1 METMDSAFMSKNTKF
16 IIAYVHSMTFPNN
29 EANAFDAVWTADALE
44 VAGAETTF
52 VMKTLLF
59 NQDDFLD
66 YYYIPHSNLHLA
78 SLKPKWLPE
87 RFFLNRKNYY
97 AELVSLFLRF
107 SPRFLFTNKQK
118 VLYLRDPKLLRY
130 FGLLREKTSWLQ
142 KWIMIYESH
151 DPFGHDPNVF
161 LDRNPF
167 EDDKEIIQAASNFDL
182 ILTNSE
188 ALSQDTET
196 WTDGVIRPKVV
207 NLASPL
213 ERPSEPPRIE
223 FGGEIVLGYIGTIDK
238 LRGVDILIDALQ
250 YLPANFRVR
259 IVGRFHREPGVNPDW
274 LNYLR
279 EDISINDRLDL
290 ILTDRISDVA
300 SEIDRCDILVQ
311 TASHDVHDAKYATPQ
326 KAFGYMIRGKPILV
340 GDVPGHQQLF
350 REGENALYY
359 DLSPQSLAEKAIFLA
374 NHPEYAKV
382 IAHGAWKQSAD
393 YTFATRSSEIL
404 KLVGSINPKCIF

>member
-1 METMDSAFMSKNTKF
+1 MIKSNEF
-16 IIAYVHSMTFPNN
+16 IVAYVHSMTFPNN

-44 VAGAETTF
+44 AASAETTF
-52 VMKTLLF
+52 VMKSLMV
-59 NQDDFLD
+59 NREEFLD
-66 YYYIPHSNLHLA
+66 YYYTPNSNIRLA

-97 AELVSLFLRF
+97 AELVSLFLLF

-167 EDDKEIIQAASNFDL
+167 EDDKDIIQAASNFDL

-196 WTDGVIRPKVV
+196 WTDGVIKPKVV
-207 NLASPL
+207 DLASPL
-213 ERPSEPPRIE
+213 ERPNEPPIVE
-223 FGGEIVLGYIGTIDK
+223 FGDEIVLGYIGTIDT
-238 LRGVDILIDALQ
+238 LRGVDILIKSLR

-259 IVGRFHREPGVNPDW
+259 IVGRFHKEPGVNPNW

-290 ILTDRISDVA
+290 ILTDRIDDVA
-300 SEIDRCDILVQ
+300 GEIDRCDILVQ
-311 TASHDVHDAKYATPQ
+311 TASYDVHDAKYATPQ

-340 GDVPGHQQLF
+340 ADVPGHRQLF
-350 REGENALYY
+350 TEGENALYFAL
-359 DLSPQSLAEKAIFLA
+359 DPQSLAERALLLVNNRDFAQK
-374 NHPEYAKV
+374 
-382 IAHGAWKQSAD
+382 IASGAWIQSAD
-393 YTFATRSSEIL
+393 YSFSRRARDIL
-404 KLVGSINPKCIF
+404 KMVESVDAK

>member
-1 METMDSAFMSKNTKF
+1 MIKSNEF
-16 IIAYVHSMTFPNN
+16 IVAYVHSMTFPNN

-44 VAGAETTF
+44 AASAETTF
-52 VMKTLLF
+52 VMKSLMV
-59 NQDDFLD
+59 NREEFLD
-66 YYYIPHSNLHLA
+66 YYYTPNSNIRLA

-151 DPFGHDPNVF
+151 DPFGHNPNVF

-196 WTDGVIRPKVV
+196 WTDGVIKPKVV
-207 NLASPL
+207 DLASPL
-213 ERPSEPPRIE
+213 ERPNEPPIVE
-223 FGGEIVLGYIGTIDK
+223 FGDEIVLGYIGTIDT
-238 LRGVDILIDALQ
+238 LRGVDILIKSLR

-259 IVGRFHREPGVNPDW
+259 IVGRFHKEPGVNPNW

-290 ILTDRISDVA
+290 ILTDRIDDVA
-300 SEIDRCDILVQ
+300 GEIDRCDILVQ
-311 TASHDVHDAKYATPQ
+311 TASYDVHDAKYATPQ

-340 GDVPGHQQLF
+340 ADVPGHRQLF
-350 REGENALYY
+350 TEGENALYFAL
-359 DLSPQSLAEKAIFLA
+359 DPQSLAERALLLVNNRDFAQK
-374 NHPEYAKV
+374 
-382 IAHGAWKQSAD
+382 IASGAWIQSAD
-393 YTFATRSSEIL
+393 YSFSRRARDIL
-404 KLVGSINPKCIF
+404 KMVESVDAK

>member
-1 METMDSAFMSKNTKF
+1 MIKSNEF
-16 IIAYVHSMTFPNN
+16 IVAYVHSMTFPNN

-44 VAGAETTF
+44 AASAETTF
-52 VMKTLLF
+52 VMKSLMV
-59 NQDDFLD
+59 NREEFLD
-66 YYYIPHSNLHLA
+66 YYYTPNSNIRLA

-97 AELVSLFLRF
+97 AELVSLFLLF

-167 EDDKEIIQAASNFDL
+167 EDDKDIIQAASNFDL

-196 WTDGVIRPKVV
+196 WTDGVIKPKVV
-207 NLASPL
+207 DLASPL
-213 ERPSEPPRIE
+213 ERPNEPPIVE
-223 FGGEIVLGYIGTIDK
+223 FGDEIVLGYIGTIDT
-238 LRGVDILIDALQ
+238 LRGVDILIKSLR

-259 IVGRFHREPGVNPDW
+259 IVGRFHKEPGVNPNW

-290 ILTDRISDVA
+290 ILTDRIDDVA
-300 SEIDRCDILVQ
+300 GEIDRCDILVQ
-311 TASHDVHDAKYATPQ
+311 TASHDVIDSKYATPQ

-340 GDVPGHQQLF
+340 ADVPGHRQLF
-350 REGENALYY
+350 TESRNALYY
-359 DLSPQSLAEKAIFLA
+359 KLDSRSLAERAIFLA
-374 NHPEYAKV
+374 EHPE
-382 IAHGAWKQSAD
+382 IAQMIANGAWSQSSD
-393 YTFATRSSEIL
+393 YTFSRRAQEIL
-404 KLVGSINPKCIF
+404 QLVAEFIF

>member
-1 METMDSAFMSKNTKF
+1 MIKSNEF
-16 IIAYVHSMTFPNN
+16 IVAYVHSMTFPNN

-44 VAGAETTF
+44 AASAETTF
-52 VMKTLLF
+52 VMKSLMV
-59 NQDDFLD
+59 NREEFLD
-66 YYYIPHSNLHLA
+66 YYYTPNSNIRLA

-97 AELVSLFLRF
+97 AELVSLFLLF

-130 FGLLREKTSWLQ
+130 FGLLREKTSWLR

-167 EDDKEIIQAASNFDL
+167 EDDKDIIQAASNFDL

-196 WTDGVIRPKVV
+196 WTDGVIKPKVV
-207 NLASPL
+207 DLASPL
-213 ERPSEPPRIE
+213 ERPNEPPIVE
-223 FGGEIVLGYIGTIDK
+223 FGDEIVLGYIGTIDT
-238 LRGVDILIDALQ
+238 LRGVDILIKSLR

-259 IVGRFHREPGVNPDW
+259 IVGRFHKEPGVNPNW

-290 ILTDRISDVA
+290 ILTDRIDDVA
-300 SEIDRCDILVQ
+300 GEIDRCDILVQ
-311 TASHDVHDAKYATPQ
+311 TASYDVHDAKYATPQ

-340 GDVPGHQQLF
+340 ADVPGHRQLF
-350 REGENALYY
+350 TEGENALYFAL
-359 DLSPQSLAEKAIFLA
+359 DPQSLAERALLLVNNRDFAQK
-374 NHPEYAKV
+374 
-382 IAHGAWKQSAD
+382 IASGAWIQSAD
-393 YTFATRSSEIL
+393 YSFSRRARDIL
-404 KLVGSINPKCIF
+404 KMVESVDAK